1 MLQKIQAIYFKIQGT
16 YFKIYALYFSQKL
29 TSDFQQLTNAL
40 LLHIYIHSQ
49 HPYAHWFPHPSVS
62 ESARKPADSPAETNR
77 LALFEANMLL
87 TNINNCFLDF

>member
-1 MLQKIQAIYFKIQGT
+1 M
-16 YFKIYALYFSQKL
+16 
-29 TSDFQQLTNAL
+29 
-40 LLHIYIHSQ
+40 YIHSQ

>member
-1 MLQKIQAIYFKIQGT
+1 MPFYC
-16 YFKIYALYFSQKL
+16 
-29 TSDFQQLTNAL
+29 
-40 LLHIYIHSQ
+40 IYIHSQ

-62 ESARKPADSPAETNR
+62 ESARKPADSPAETYR